1 MSEQGKG
8 RKRSYISIDLK
19 SFYAS
24 VGTVLPLFLIV
35 RIFILPPTL
44 LLTGGNNLLHIA
56 IFFICHFSLP
66 YFNHYKRNEKL
77 SNLRNL

>member
-24 VGTVLPLFLIV
+24 VGTVLPLFLNSKNFHFTTNYTTD
-35 RIFILPPTL
+35 RWQQLTPYCHIFHLPL
-44 LLTGGNNLLHIA
+44 
-56 IFFICHFSLP
+56 FFTMF
-66 YFNHYKRNEKL
+66 
-77 SNLRNL
+77 